1 MRWPFPLELHA
12 DELLSSFL
20 VRAAHAHGLAPYRFC
35 AYHFPDSPV
44 WNRDID
50 RSASDALLEAIA
62 VKAGLSFERVVGMTL
77 RSAAATLGPCTAG
90 GAGPWINTVGVYHRL
105 RRRWGL
111 QYCPVC
117 LAEHP
122 VLYRSWRLSFVV
134 VCKQHQVRLQD
145 ACPHCDAPLAIHRQ
159 QLSVRLCHAC
169 SRPLSEI
176 RAGLRFSLEAL
187 SRAQS
192 RYESAW
198 ARDRSEIGHES
209 VAARDWFQ
217 GARVVASLI
226 KPPPS
231 DLADSTKAR
240 RSVLESAR
248 VEQRAHVLSQ
258 MESLFAYWPD
268 GFSTAARGSH
278 LTQRSFVR
286 RALPDWLAAVVDGLP
301 EGSARSG
308 ATHRSRHSL
317 RARLESSR
325 RKTAE
330 WRTMRAELL
339 WRAAT
344 Q

>member
-1 MRWPFPLELHA
+1 MRWPFRLKPHA

-20 VRAAHAHGLAPYRFC
+20 VRAAHTHGLAPYRFC

-50 RSASDALLEAIA
+50 RSASDAFLESIA
-62 VKAGLSFERVVGMTL
+62 VKADLPFERVVGMTL
-77 RSAAATLGPCTAG
+77 RSAAATLGPYTAG
-90 GAGPWINTVGVYHRL
+90 GAGPWVNTVGVYHRL

-122 VLYRSWRLSFVV
+122 VFYRSWRLSFVV
-134 VCKQHQVRLQD
+134 VCNQHQVRLQD

-169 SRPLSEI
+169 SRPLSEM

-209 VAARDWFQ
+209 VAARDLFQ
-217 GARVVASLI
+217 GARVVAGLFI
-226 KPPPS
+226 PPAS
-231 DLADSTKAR
+231 DFAASTKAR
-240 RSVLESAR
+240 RSILESAR
-248 VEQRAHVLSQ
+248 VEQRAQVFSQ
-258 MESLFAYWPD
+258 LESLLAHWPD
-268 GFSTAARGSH
+268 RFITAARENH

-286 RALPDWLAAVVDGLP
+286 RALPQWLAAVVDRLP
-301 EGSARSG
+301 EGSVRIG
-308 ATHRSRHSL
+308 ATHRGRHSL

-325 RKTAE
+325 RNAAE
-330 WRTMRAELL
+330 WRTIRAELL